1 MPAAGGRVGSA
12 SADGGSAAPDVQA
25 GVGEATGS
33 RSNGTTHRHIA
44 GESVESSG
52 TEADEF

>member
-25 GVGEATGS
+25 GVSEATGS